1 MAQVL
6 KKRSPRQMEVY
17 CYDDVTDADEV
28 NETMHEIIKRYR
40 TKKNVWVISGT
51 HGTDVGTVDPSCK
64 EKDFKKMRSWV
75 VNNMDT
81 EPAAIFR
88 GIYDSMDGVVSPN
101 AVPQLILVL
110 ADYQYKA
117 AFVAD
122 AELNMVACLTENMAN
137 VEFV

>member
-1 MAQVL
+1 MR
-6 KKRSPRQMEVY
+6 K
-17 CYDDVTDADEV
+17 
-28 NETMHEIIKRYR
+28 
-40 TKKNVWVISGT
+40 WVA
-51 HGTDVGTVDPSCK
+51 
-64 EKDFKKMRSWV
+64 
-75 VNNMDT
+75 NNMDVDS
-81 EPAAIFR
+81 AAIFR

-122 AELNMVACLTENMAN
+122 AELNMVACLTEIMAN